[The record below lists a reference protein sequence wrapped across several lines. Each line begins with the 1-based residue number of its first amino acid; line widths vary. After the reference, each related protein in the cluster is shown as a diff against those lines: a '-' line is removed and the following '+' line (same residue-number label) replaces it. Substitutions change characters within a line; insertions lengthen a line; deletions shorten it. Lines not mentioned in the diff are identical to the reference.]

1 LARDVIVTENL
12 TKHYGNI
19 VGVES
24 LDLRV
29 SEGEIFGFLGPN
41 GAGKTTTMRLLMGL
55 LAPTAGSASIL
66 DLDCWKRSVEVK
78 RVVGYLPGEPAMYKR
93 LTGERLIRF
102 VAGFGADEKAGF
114 DFAERLELDVTRQLK
129 EYSRGMKQK
138 MALTLA
144 LMRRAPLVIMDEPT
158 NGLDPLTQYVLYE
171 ILQEQREAG
180 VTILFSSHNLP
191 EVERISDRVG
201 IIKDGRMA
209 TIQKI
214 DELRNMKLRN
224 VDITFKGQPP
234 EGLDRLPGIS
244 GFEIAGDRVQLKLRG
259 DINPLLKAIAGV
271 EVADLA
277 IAHASL
283 EDVFLE
289 YYSLPGEEH
298 GGAVPGAGG
307 AGEGGPAEGGRP

>member
-1 LARDVIVTENL
+1 MARDVIVTENL
-12 TKHYGNI
+12 TKHYGNV

-55 LAPTAGSASIL
+55 LSPTAGSATIL

-78 RVVGYLPGEPAMYKR
+78 RIVGYLPGEPAMYKR

-114 DFAERLELDVTRQLK
+114 DFSERLELDVSRQLR

-144 LMRRAPLVIMDEPT
+144 LMRRAPLIIMDEPT

-180 VTILFSSHNLP
+180 VTVLFSSHNLP

-201 IIKDGRMA
+201 IIKDGRLA
-209 TIQKI
+209 TVQKI
-214 DELRNMKLRN
+214 DELRNLKLRN
-224 VDITFKGQPP
+224 VDITFRGQPP

-244 GFEIAGDRVQLKLRG
+244 GFEKAGDRLQLKLRG

-298 GGAVPGAGG
+298 AGPGAQAPADGDSGPGQGG
-307 AGEGGPAEGGRP
+307 GS

>member
-1 LARDVIVTENL
+1 MARDVIVTENL
-12 TKHYGNI
+12 TKHYGKV

-55 LAPTAGSASIL
+55 LAPTEGSASIL

-78 RVVGYLPGEPAMYKR
+78 RLVGYLPGEPAMYKR
-93 LTGERLIRF
+93 LTGDRLIRF

-114 DFAERLELDVTRQLK
+114 DFAERLELDIKRQLK

-138 MALTLA
+138 LALTLA

-171 ILQEQREAG
+171 ILQEQRQAG
-180 VTILFSSHNLP
+180 VTILFSSHNLH

-209 TIQKI
+209 TVQKI
-214 DELRNMKLRN
+214 EELRALKLRN
-224 VDITFKGQPP
+224 IDVTFKDRPP
-234 EGLDRLPGIS
+234 EGTRGAFVLTSEGKKLSRDGELREYPPG
-244 GFEIAGDRVQLKLRG
+244 GFGFV
-259 DINPLLKAIAGV
+259 
-271 EVADLA
+271 VA
-277 IAHASL
+277 
-283 EDVFLE
+283 FT
-289 YYSLPGEEH
+289 GEEYV
-298 GGAVPGAGG
+298 ACVKLTVEAS
-307 AGEGGPAEGGRP
+307 ALSATGRCGSRNG